1 MACFP
6 AYVAHLDVFLYV
18 AYAGLY
24 VPRSVYGVPM
34 LMFSYGW
41 FYRL

>member
-6 AYVAHLDVFLYV
+6 AYVGHLDVFLYV
-18 AYAGLY
+18 AAGLY